1 MLAPE
6 PTLFQIHMPATF
18 QSKKLSFILGLVSD
32 ESNTAIQFALWLWEG
47 LSKAAI
53 WMIHSCDWQEDFS
66 WL

>member
-6 PTLFQIHMPATF
+6 PMLFQIHMPATF

-53 WMIHSCDWQEDFS
+53 
-66 WL
+66 